1 MTPNGAIT
9 IYLSPEI
16 SEEDLGRIKEKI
28 QQIVGGKYE
37 FEFDVNADSNPG
49 GSPSDD
55 SRKSKDDSKSISQAL
70 KDYISDDK
78 NKQKLVTS
86 AIRSTETAI
95 STSLKKGF
103 GIVEDI
109 FGRLKA
115 ASPLLQAIES
125 LFNLAMQ
132 LFFMPLGNKLAEVLI
147 PATLELVDNVV
158 KMWDSFEGMT
168 LSEMFTYAINN
179 GVKLVGGYF
188 TNIGDLLVDQG
199 GLVGG
204 IGRTLQVLGDFIQ
217 GPGVAA
223 IEGILNVVNFMLA
236 NFKHFVSLWVAMKT
250 AELIMDSLGFF
261 KNLGADIPV
270 RVGALAVL
278 ASATAT
284 GVTSELLMTGLGNEK
299 GGYVPATPGGQIRV
313 LGEGG
318 QGEYVVPEDKYHQLT
333 AAAKGQSPKVDTRLR
348 TLPDT
353 HKDRYVINDGGMSA
367 MGGNSMTLNFYGYNE
382 DQLVQK
388 VNDTVSQQISQS
400 RLRSG
405 F

>member
-179 GVKLVGGYF
+179 GVKLVGEYF

-217 GPGVAA
+217 GPGVAVL
-223 IEGILNVVNFMLA
+223 EGILNVVNFVLA
-236 NFKHFVSLWVAMKT
+236 NFKHFVSLWVAMKV
-250 AELIMDSLGFF
+250 AELTMDALGFLKF
-261 KNLGADIPV
+261 LGAGV
-270 RVGALAVL
+270 TVLGGALAVL
-278 ASATAT
+278 ASSTAA

>member
-16 SEEDLGRIKEKI
+16 SEEDLKRIKEQI
-28 QQIVGGKYE
+28 QKIVGGKYD
-37 FEFDVNADSNPG
+37 FEFDAKSDPNPG

-55 SRKSKDDSKSISQAL
+55 SRKAKDDSKSISQAL

-86 AIRSTETAI
+86 AIRSTETTI

-147 PATLELVDNVV
+147 PATLELLDNVV

-168 LSEMFTYAINN
+168 LSEMFAYAINN
-179 GVKLVGGYF
+179 GVRLIGEYF
-188 TNIGDLLVDQG
+188 SNIGDLLVDQG

-217 GPGVAA
+217 GPGVAV
-223 IEGILNVVNFMLA
+223 IEGILNVVNFVLA

-250 AELIMDSLGFF
+250 AELTMDALGFL
-261 KNLGADIPV
+261 KNLGAGIGV
-270 RVGALAVL
+270 LAGALTVL
-278 ASATAT
+278 GSATAS
-284 GVTSELLMTGLGNEK
+284 GVTSELLMAGLGNEK

-318 QGEYVVPEDKYHQLT
+318 QGEYVVPEDRYRQLT
-333 AAAKGQSPKVDTRLR
+333 AAANDRSSKVDTRLR

-353 HKDRYVINDGGMSA
+353 HKDNYVIRDDDMSA
-367 MGGNSMTLNFYGYNE
+367 MGGNSITLNFYGYNE

>member
-70 KDYISDDK
+70 EDYISDDK

-86 AIRSTETAI
+86 AIRSTETTI

-147 PATLELVDNVV
+147 PATLELLDNVV

-168 LSEMFTYAINN
+168 LSEMFAYAINN
-179 GVKLVGGYF
+179 GVRLIGEYF
-188 TNIGDLLVDQG
+188 SNIGDLLVDQG

-217 GPGVAA
+217 GPGVAV
-223 IEGILNVVNFMLA
+223 IEGILNVVNFVLA

-250 AELIMDSLGFF
+250 AELTMDALGFL
-261 KNLGADIPV
+261 KNLGAGIGV
-270 RVGALAVL
+270 LAGALTVL
-278 ASATAT
+278 GSATAS
-284 GVTSELLMTGLGNEK
+284 GVTSELLMAGLGNEK

-318 QGEYVVPEDKYHQLT
+318 QGEYVVPEDRYRQLT
-333 AAAKGQSPKVDTRLR
+333 AAANDRSSKVDTRLR
-348 TLPDT
+348 TLPAT
-353 HKDRYVINDGGMSA
+353 HKDNYVIRDDDMSA
-367 MGGNSMTLNFYGYNE
+367 MGGNSITLNFYGYNE

>member
-16 SEEDLGRIKEKI
+16 SEEELDRIKKKM
-28 QQIVGGKYE
+28 QQILGGEYD
-37 FEFDVNADSNPG
+37 FRVNVDADDNPG
-49 GSPSDD
+49 GTPSDD
-55 SRKSKDDSKSISQAL
+55 SRKAKDGSKSISQAL
-70 KDYISDDK
+70 KDYISDDN
-78 NKQKLVTS
+78 NKQKLVAS
-86 AIRSTETAI
+86 AIKSTETAI

-103 GIVEDI
+103 GIVEEI
-109 FGRLKA
+109 YGKLRS

-158 KMWDSFEGMT
+158 KLWDSFEGMT
-168 LSEMFTYAINN
+168 LSEMFSYAINS
-179 GVKLVGGYF
+179 GVRLIGDYF
-188 TNIGDLLVDQG
+188 NDVGDLLVEQG

-204 IGRTLQVLGDFIQ
+204 IGRTLQIIGDFIQ
-217 GPGVAA
+217 GPGVGV
-223 IEGILNVVNFMLA
+223 IEGILNVVNFVLA

-250 AELIMDSLGFF
+250 AELAMDALGFL
-261 KNLGADIPV
+261 KNLGAGIGV
-270 RVGALAVL
+270 FAGAMAVL
-278 ASATAT
+278 GSAAAT
-284 GVTSELLMTGLGNEK
+284 GATSELLLAGLGNEK
-299 GGYVPATPGGQIRV
+299 GSYVPATPGGQVRV

-318 QGEYVVPEDKYHQLT
+318 QGEYVVPEDKYHRLMASAQ
-333 AAAKGQSPKVDTRLR
+333 KQSPAIDTKLR
-348 TLPDT
+348 TLPDA
-353 HKDRYVINDGGMSA
+353 HKDNYVINEDRMSS
-367 MGGNSMTLNFYGYNE
+367 MGGSTITLNFYGYNE